1 MISISN
7 KTLKLQF
14 FALVV
19 EIGHAKGKM
28 RKQHVLKMWIIA
40 SGFKMLFLSVKE
52 SRKHICDE
60 YIYIATFV
68 EVV

>member
-7 KTLKLQF
+7 KALKLQF

-19 EIGHAKGKM
+19 EIGHAKRKM

-52 SRKHICDE
+52 SRKHI
-60 YIYIATFV
+60 ISSMNTSI
-68 EVV
+68 